1 MSSFPKNLW
10 NSTAAVVKGMFTTL
24 KHTTRPAETVS
35 YPEVKKPVAP
45 KYRGRHRLHKTRM
58 DVNGTEKEV
67 ERCIGCHLCAAA
79 CPSQAIY
86 VEAADNDAQNP
97 NSPGER
103 YAVHY
108 EINMLR
114 CIFCGFCEEACPV
127 DAIKLGSE
135 YELADT
141 DRHALVYTK
150 QMLLE
155 PEKYAPK
162 GQFHAD
168 VDGLHRD
175 KKPVVFD
182 AKVDP
187 DKDLDTVYKT
197 HSPLGK
203 TLAQLDASSTAR
215 AQRPASKEHN
225 DLGPTAGLPP
235 TSRRG

>member
-1 MSSFPKNLW
+1 MAFWK
-10 NSTAAVVKGMFTTL
+10 STAAVVKGMFTTL

-58 DVNGTEKEV
+58 EVAGVVKEV

-86 VEAADNDAQNP
+86 VEAADNDPQNP
-97 NSPGER
+97 ASPGER
-103 YAVHY
+103 FAVHY

-127 DAIKLGSE
+127 DAIKLGPE

-162 GQFHAD
+162 AQFHAD
-168 VDGLHRD
+168 VDASHRAL
-175 KKPVVFD
+175 KPIVYDV
-182 AKVDP
+182 KLDP

-197 HSPLGK
+197 HAPLGK
-203 TLAQLDASSTAR
+203 TLAQLDDHSHAR

-225 DLGPTAGLPP
+225 ARGPTADIPP
-235 TSRRG
+235 ANRRG

>member
-1 MSSFPKNLW
+1 MSFVK
-10 NSTAAVVKGMFTTL
+10 STAAMLKGMLTTL
-24 KHTTRPAETVS
+24 KHTGRPAETVS
-35 YPEVKKPVAP
+35 YPEVKRPVSP
-45 KYRGRHRLHKTRM
+45 KYRGRHRLHKTKM
-58 DVNGTEKEV
+58 EVNGQQKEV

-86 VEAADNDAQNP
+86 VEAADNNPDSP

-103 YAVHY
+103 FAVHY

-114 CIFCGFCEEACPV
+114 CIFCGYCEEACPV

-141 DRHALVYTK
+141 NRHALVYTK

-168 VDGLHRD
+168 VDGLHRAN
-175 KKPVVFD
+175 KPIVYDV
-182 AKVDP
+182 KLDP
-187 DKDLDTVYKT
+187 DHDLDTVYKT

-203 TLAQLDASSTAR
+203 TLSQLGEHSSAR
-215 AQRPASKEHN
+215 AQRPASTDLN
-225 DLGPTAGLPP
+225 DEGPTAGIP
-235 TSRRG
+235 SAHRRG

>member
-1 MSSFPKNLW
+1 MSLW
-10 NSTAAVVKGMFTTL
+10 KSTAAVVKGMLTTL

-35 YPEVKKPVAP
+35 YPEVKKPVAA
-45 KYRGRHRLHKTRM
+45 KYRGRHRLHKTKM
-58 DVNGTEKEV
+58 EVNGAQKEV

-86 VEAADNDAQNP
+86 VEAADNDPKNP

-103 YAVHY
+103 FAVHY

-127 DAIKLGSE
+127 DAIKLGPE
-135 YELADT
+135 YELADA

-155 PEKYAPK
+155 PEKFAPK

-168 VDGLHRD
+168 VDGMHRD
-175 KKPVVFD
+175 KKPIIYDV
-182 AKVDP
+182 KVDA

-203 TLAQLDASSTAR
+203 TLAQLSEQSHPREQR
-215 AQRPASKEHN
+215 AASKEHN
-225 DLGPTAGLPP
+225 ARGPTADIPKD
-235 TSRRG
+235 SRRG